1 VALVPAAQS
10 DASTGRELAILY
22 LVFAALAVVVYSPSL
37 RGEFLSDDFGYIVTN
52 PYIQALSLANL
63 RVLLD
68 PFGPAAAYTANY
80 APVHLLGH
88 ALEWRIFGADTLG
101 WHVVNVLLHAGVSL
115 LLVPTFQRAG
125 LSRGMALFGALFF
138 LLHPANVEA
147 VAWIFQLKTIL
158 CVGFGVAALLAHP
171 RHPAVAALLFS
182 LGLLSKTTALFAL
195 PVALYFAWREW
206 RASGTRPPHVG
217 WLLVWVLVLV
227 LYAVPQL
234 LAFAHLGEASA
245 FAPSDPVV
253 QARTM
258 LAIAGRYLVMAVSS
272 YGVSAFQHPPLVVTW
287 LDPWWLGALVI
298 GIALAFRAVA
308 SIVRGRIEGGF
319 WIWAAAAYAPVS
331 QLFPFLYPMADRY
344 LYAVLPGLLGV
355 ALLAGAD
362 LARRLSVPRAILQ
375 RAGAVAGL
383 LVLVLFAA
391 LSYDRAAVFRSNAS
405 FAIDSAKN
413 YPDGL
418 SGNMLRARRAAQEGD
433 VEAVVAALRRAA
445 ELGFDSFGQ
454 LQNDP
459 AMADVRRDARFRAV
473 VAEVAGRWIE
483 TARARG
489 YSTQLELRGLAQ
501 AHEARGEWAEAVTV
515 LERAAATGGPVDAE
529 IRSELLEARRQL
541 EAEKRRASEGTG
553 GTHGAPAP

>member
-1 VALVPAAQS
+1 MGLVAAARS

-22 LVFAALAVVVYSPSL
+22 LVFAALALVVYSPSL
-37 RGEFLSDDFGYIVTN
+37 RGEFLSDDAGYIATN
-52 PYIQALSLANL
+52 PYVQALTLENL
-63 RVLLD
+63 RVLFD
-68 PFGPAAAYTANY
+68 PFGPAAAYIANY
-80 APVHLLGH
+80 APFHLLFH
-88 ALEWRIFGADTLG
+88 AVEWRVFGADTLG
-101 WHVVNVLLHAGVSL
+101 WHVVNVLLHAGVAL
-115 LLVPTFQRAG
+115 LLVPTFRRAG
-125 LSRGMALFGALFF
+125 VPRAAAVFGALFF
-138 LLHPANVEA
+138 LLHPANVES
-147 VAWIFQLKTIL
+147 VAWISQLKTIL

-171 RHPAVAALLFS
+171 RHPAVAALLFC

-217 WLLVWVLVLV
+217 WLLVWVLVLA

-234 LAFAHLGEASA
+234 FAFAHLGEANA

-253 QARTM
+253 QVRTM

-272 YGVSAFQHPPLVVTW
+272 YGVSAFQHPPHADRW
-287 LDPWWLGALVI
+287 LDPWWLGALVV
-298 GIALAFRAVA
+298 GIALALRAVA
-308 SIVRGRIEGGF
+308 SIVRDRMEGGF

-362 LARRLSVPRAILQ
+362 LTRRLPVPRATLQ
-375 RAGAVAGL
+375 RVGAVAAL

-391 LSYDRAAVFRSNAS
+391 RSHDRAAIFRSNAS

-418 SGNMLRARRAAQEGD
+418 AGNMLRARRAAQEGD
-433 VEAVVAALRRAA
+433 VEAVVGALRRAA
-445 ELGFDSFGQ
+445 ELGFDGFGQ

-473 VAEVAGRWIE
+473 VAEVAGHWIE

-489 YSTQLELRGLAQ
+489 YSTQLELRALAQ
-501 AHEARGEWAEAVTV
+501 AHVARGEWAEVVTV
-515 LERAAATGGPVDAE
+515 LERAAETRGPVDAE
-529 IRSELLEARRQL
+529 IRSALVEARRQL
-541 EAEKRRASEGTG
+541 EAETRRASQGAG
-553 GTHGAPAP
+553 GTHGAPSP